1 MSDINFK
8 FLSDQVQ
15 NCLDELFNET
25 YKKGQSY
32 VDAVSEITIYL
43 TGENDKYDY
52 ILNKYNNVDKEL
64 LNRMIL
70 SNFLEITY
78 YRRKNAI
85 PVDKERLS
93 ILNTI
98 ESITSSKSEGLMDLM
113 YLDSKKFFLMLND
126 VLLYFWHLSPIYSY
140 NVVQCIIKDG
150 FAKKLYSIYP
160 LAMNEHMLTLDDSF
174 SAKQLLLF
182 TFYETLINATEKIEF
197 SNGKF
202 PVPDASYTQRLANIL
217 KKYNGKNPKLLN
229 IHKEI
234 FDDFTFR
241 THMNENKDNKVLMI
255 ELIIST
261 IRTKQSYGIPLEQEE
276 KYLINSFAKSDKSA
290 ASMIELYNNNQQAII
305 SSLINNWN
313 CFSDDKLLEDL
324 PELKDTIQKK
334 ELSKN

>member
-1 MSDINFK
+1 MPDINFQ

-15 NCLDELFNET
+15 NCLNELFNET

-32 VDAVSEITIYL
+32 IDAVSEISVYL
-43 TGENDKYDY
+43 IGGNDKYDY

-64 LNRMIL
+64 LNQMVL

-78 YRRKNAI
+78 YRRKNDI

-93 ILNTI
+93 ILNNI

-113 YLDSKKFFLMLND
+113 YLDSKQFFLMLND

-140 NVVQCIIKDG
+140 NIVQCIIKDG

-174 SAKQLLLF
+174 SAKQLLLY
-182 TFYETLINATEKIEF
+182 TFYEALINATEKIEF
-197 SNGKF
+197 SNGEF
-202 PVPDASYTQRLANIL
+202 PVPDAGYTQRLANIL

-229 IHKEI
+229 VHKEI
-234 FDDFTFR
+234 FDNFTNK
-241 THMNENKDNKVLMI
+241 TSLAENGENKTLMI
-255 ELIIST
+255 EIIIST
-261 IRTKQSYGIPLEQEE
+261 IRAKQRYGFPLEQEE
-276 KYLINSFAKSDKSA
+276 KCLIDLFGKSDKSA
-290 ASMIELYNNNQQAII
+290 ASITELYDNNQQVIV

-313 CFSDDKLLEDL
+313 YFSDEELLGDL
-324 PELKDTIQKK
+324 PELKDTKQKK
-334 ELSKN
+334 KL

>member
-1 MSDINFK
+1 MPDINFQ

-15 NCLDELFNET
+15 NCLNELFNET

-32 VDAVSEITIYL
+32 IDAVSEISVYL
-43 TGENDKYDY
+43 IGGNDKYDY

-64 LNRMIL
+64 LNQMVL

-78 YRRKNAI
+78 YRRKNDI

-93 ILNTI
+93 ILNNI

-113 YLDSKKFFLMLND
+113 YLDSKQFFLMLND

-140 NVVQCIIKDG
+140 NIVQCIIKDG

-174 SAKQLLLF
+174 SAKQLLLY
-182 TFYETLINATEKIEF
+182 TFYEALINATEKIEF
-197 SNGKF
+197 SNGEF
-202 PVPDASYTQRLANIL
+202 PVPDAGYTQRLANIL

-229 IHKEI
+229 VHKEI
-234 FDDFTFR
+234 FDNFTNR
-241 THMNENKDNKVLMI
+241 TSLAENGENKTLMI
-255 ELIIST
+255 EIIIST
-261 IRTKQSYGIPLEQEE
+261 IRAKQRYGFPLEQEE
-276 KYLINSFAKSDKSA
+276 KCLIDLFGKSDKSA
-290 ASMIELYNNNQQAII
+290 ASITELYDNNQQVIV

-313 CFSDDKLLEDL
+313 YFSDEELLGDL
-324 PELKDTIQKK
+324 PELKDTKQKK
-334 ELSKN
+334 KL